1 MGALIFDDS
10 PQPAQKL
17 EFDPPPPERTWSDVA
32 RGAILAAPQTVD
44 DAVRAA
50 ANTVTFGM
58 ADRFAGY
65 MGGTGTDAE
74 AARSAAA
81 RERSPIA
88 SLGGDVAGS
97 VALPGFGAAKLS
109 AALAP
114 RLGVLGGRAAGYGLT
129 GAATGAAQGAGN
141 TYTGELPDYVRNA
154 TVGGALGGVLG
165 SAGGAVFG
173 ARPLVSKAETPTI
186 PELRDFKTGAY
197 DALNANPTPYDASHL
212 ARRANALE
220 NRFHTVDR
228 YYDRDSPATFRAL
241 DEMRAP
247 YEATVKSGDPAAIA
261 TVDPAGID
269 FIRKGINKI
278 PPSAERAVDRES
290 GRIVKQSLDDFLE
303 NPPPGAVLPG
313 YEGAARDAAG
323 QALLARESNAGYKR
337 AVLSDAM
344 RRNAENNAAANYSGL
359 NLENNLRQ
367 EYRNLLAVD
376 KKTGISGAQRAGY
389 SPGEI
394 ARFQQFVSGKDT
406 PGRNLL
412 RWGAKTAGGG
422 SGLGFLGAAGV
433 SGVGAGYAS
442 DDPRW
447 SGMLALPAAGVA
459 LRTAGNRIALRN
471 VNNIDRLVRQNNPMF
486 AGRAASAGMQ
496 PGPGSYPTAA
506 TGPRNAIALELMKQL
521 QGGPTSDWE
530 Q

>member
-1 MGALIFDDS
+1 MAAEDWEDT
-10 PQPAQKL
+10 PASGGSWWDTAKSAG
-17 EFDPPPPERTWSDVA
+17 R
-32 RGAILAAPQTVD
+32 TVD

-50 ANTVTFGM
+50 ANAVTFGM

-65 MGGTGTDAE
+65 MGGQGTDAE
-74 AARSAAA
+74 VAKSTAA
-81 RERSPIA
+81 RERSPYA

-97 VALPGFGAAKLS
+97 VALPGFGAERLATRMGGG
-109 AALAP
+109 ALA
-114 RLGVLGGRAAGYGLT
+114 RALGYGAT
-129 GAATGAAQGAGN
+129 GVATGAAQGAGG
-141 TYTGELPDYVRNA
+141 TYTGNLPDYIKNA
-154 TVGGALGGVLG
+154 AIGGALGGVLG
-165 SAGGAVFG
+165 SAGGAAFG
-173 ARPLVSKAETPTI
+173 ARPLVSRAETPTL
-186 PELRDFKTGAY
+186 PELRTFKTGAY
-197 DALNANPTPYDASHL
+197 DTLNANPTPYDASHL
-212 ARRANALE
+212 ARRADALE

-228 YYDRDSPATFRAL
+228 YYDRDSPTTFRAL

-247 YEATVKSGDPAAIA
+247 YESVVRSGDPAAIA

-269 FIRKGINKI
+269 FIRKGINRI

-290 GRIVKQSLDDFLE
+290 GRIVKRSLDDFLE

-313 YEGAARDAAG
+313 YEGAARDAAR

-344 RRNAENNAAANYSGL
+344 RRNAENSAASNYSGL

-394 ARFQQFVSGKDT
+394 TRFQQFVNGQDT

-422 SGLGFLGAAGV
+422 SGLGFLAAAGL
-433 SGVGAGYAS
+433 GGGATGAYAS

-447 SGMLALPAAGVA
+447 AGMAALPLAGLAL
-459 LRTAGNRIALRN
+459 RSAGNRIALNN
-471 VNNIDRLVRQNNPMF
+471 VNNIDRLVRQNNPLF
-486 AGRAASAGMQ
+486 AQRAAEAGMR
-496 PGPGSYPTAA
+496 PGPGSYPATAS
-506 TGPRNAIALELMKQL
+506 GSRNAVALELMKQL
-521 QGGPTSDWE
+521 QGPSAGSASASDWE
-530 Q
+530 